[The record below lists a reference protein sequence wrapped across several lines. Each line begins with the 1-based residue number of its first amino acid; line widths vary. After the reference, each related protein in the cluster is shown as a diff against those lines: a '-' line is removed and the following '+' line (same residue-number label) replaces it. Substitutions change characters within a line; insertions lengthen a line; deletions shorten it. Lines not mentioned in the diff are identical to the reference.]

1 MIRRLRRPLALA
13 LGLAL
18 LPVAGAHA
26 EDLLQTYELARA
38 GDPQLAQAESGRL
51 ITKEGA
57 VQARAA
63 LLPQINASGTF
74 RRSESTGPGR
84 QQVTTV
90 DPVTGEPSFEFI
102 TGDSDSTSNSR
113 NYGVNLDQVLF
124 DMGAFSRLRSERTLS
139 RAADFTLESAGDS
152 LITRTSKAYFD
163 VLVAVETL
171 AAAQAQETALKKQ
184 FDFASK
190 RLEVGLAPI
199 TDVHEARA
207 QYDSARANTIVVRN
221 ALEDAY
227 QALAEITGTPVEN
240 LKALPDDFEP
250 QLPAEGGAEEWVATA
265 LENNPALQAKSL
277 QVQASDYD
285 VDTARAGHLPTLSF
299 GGSYGKNATWGES
312 TFSSTNPPFSRS
324 FPTGNQSRGPSFGV
338 TLSVPIFSGGLT
350 QSRVRQAIAQRDVQQ
365 EQLEQ
370 QKRALVRNTRN
381 AYQTLVAGVSE
392 VEARRLALV
401 SAQSAYDASQVGL
414 EVGTRTVIDVLIN
427 QQNLF
432 DAQRQY
438 ALAKYNFLQNRLL
451 LEQAAGTLD
460 VSDVQDVN
468 RLLTAD
474 ANAELSPQG

>member
-1 MIRRLRRPLALA
+1 MIRRPLVLALA
-13 LGLAL
+13 LAL

-38 GDPQLAQAESGRL
+38 GDPQLAAAESTR
-51 ITKEGA
+51 IINKEGA

-63 LLPQINASGTF
+63 LLPQLSGSASYN
-74 RRSESTGPGR
+74 RSKSTGPGR

-90 DPVTGEPSFEFI
+90 DPITGEPTFETI
-102 TGDSDSTSNSR
+102 EGNSESTSNSR
-113 NYGVNLDQVLF
+113 RYGLNVDQVIF

-163 VLVAVETL
+163 VLVAIETL
-171 AAAQAQETALKKQ
+171 SAAEAQEAALKKQ

-207 QYDSARANTIVVRN
+207 QYDSARANTILVRN

-227 QALAEITGTPVEN
+227 QALAEITGQPVAN

-250 QLPAEGGAEEWVATA
+250 QLPAEGDAEAWVATA
-265 LENNPALQAKSL
+265 LQNNPALQATEL

-285 VDTARAGHLPTLSF
+285 VDTARSQHLPTLTF
-299 GGSYGKNATWGES
+299 GGSYGRNASWGES
-312 TFSSTNPPFSRS
+312 TFSSDNPPFSS
-324 FPTGNQSRGPSFGV
+324 TFPLGNESRGPSFGV
-338 TLSVPIFSGGLT
+338 TLNVPIFSGGAI
-350 QSRVRQAIAQRDVQQ
+350 QSRVRQAVAQRDVAQD
-365 EQLEQ
+365 QLEQ

-381 AYQTLVAGVSE
+381 AYQTLVAGISE

-401 SAQSAYDASQVGL
+401 SAQSAYEASQVGL

-460 VSDVQDVN
+460 IEDVQEVN

-474 ANAELSPQG
+474 ADAQLPADAQG

>member
-1 MIRRLRRPLALA
+1 
-13 LGLAL
+13 
-18 LPVAGAHA
+18 V
-26 EDLLQTYELARA
+26 
-38 GDPQLAQAESGRL
+38 
-51 ITKEGA
+51 
-57 VQARAA
+57 
-63 LLPQINASGTF
+63 
-74 RRSESTGPGR
+74 
-84 QQVTTV
+84 
-90 DPVTGEPSFEFI
+90 
-102 TGDSDSTSNSR
+102 
-113 NYGVNLDQVLF
+113 DQVIF

-163 VLVAVETL
+163 VLVAIETL
-171 AAAQAQETALKKQ
+171 SAAEAQEAALKKQ

-207 QYDSARANTIVVRN
+207 QYDSARANTILVRN

-227 QALAEITGTPVEN
+227 QALAEITGQPVAN

-250 QLPAEGGAEEWVATA
+250 QLPAEGDAEAWVATA
-265 LENNPALQAKSL
+265 LQNNPALQATEL

-285 VDTARAGHLPTLSF
+285 VDTARSQHLPTLTF
-299 GGSYGKNATWGES
+299 GGSYGRNASWGES
-312 TFSSTNPPFSRS
+312 TFSSDNPPFSS
-324 FPTGNQSRGPSFGV
+324 TFPLGNESRGPSFGV
-338 TLSVPIFSGGLT
+338 TLNVPIFSGGAI
-350 QSRVRQAIAQRDVQQ
+350 QSRVRQAVAQRDVAQD
-365 EQLEQ
+365 QLEQ

-381 AYQTLVAGVSE
+381 AYQTLVAGISE

-401 SAQSAYDASQVGL
+401 SAQSAYEASQVGL

-460 VSDVQDVN
+460 IEDVQEVN

-474 ANAELSPQG
+474 ADAQLPADAQG

>member
-1 MIRRLRRPLALA
+1 MSRRPLAIALA
-13 LGLAL
+13 AVITSAL
-18 LPVAGAHA
+18 LPMAASA
-26 EDLLQTYELARA
+26 EDLMQTYELARA
-38 GDPQLAQAESGRL
+38 GDPQYSAAESTRDA
-51 ITKEGA
+51 TKEGA
-57 VQARAA
+57 VQARAD
-63 LLPQINASGTF
+63 LLPQIDGSASF
-74 RRSESTGPGR
+74 NRSESTGPSS
-84 QQVTTV
+84 QTQF
-90 DPVTGEPSFEFI
+90 DPVTGEPRRFSGNSE
-102 TGDSDSTSNSR
+102 STNNSR
-113 NYGVNLDQVLF
+113 RLGLNVDQVLF
-124 DMGAFSRLRSERTLS
+124 DMGAFSRLRSQRTLS

-163 VLVAVETL
+163 VLVAIETL
-171 AAAQAQETALKKQ
+171 AAAEAQEAALKKQ

-227 QALAEITGTPVEN
+227 QALVEITGTPVGD

-250 QLPAEGGAEEWVATA
+250 QLPAEGDAEAWVATA
-265 LENNPALQAKSL
+265 LGNNPALQAKEL

-299 GGSYGKNATWGES
+299 GGSYGKNASWGES
-312 TFSSTNPPFSRS
+312 TFSSTNPPFSS
-324 FPTGNQSRGPSFGV
+324 TFPTGSQSRGPSFGV

-350 QSRVRQAIAQRDVQQ
+350 QSRVRQAIAQRDVAQ

-370 QKRALVRNTRN
+370 QKRGLVRSTRN
-381 AYQTLVAGVSE
+381 AYQTLVAGISE
-392 VEARRLALV
+392 VEARRAALV
-401 SAQSAYDASQVGL
+401 SAQSAYEASQVGL

-460 VSDVQDVN
+460 VQDVQDVN
-468 RLLTAD
+468 RLLTAEAD
-474 ANAELSPQG
+474 AELAPASPQG